1 MNRTVF
7 LAIIL
12 TLLLQPGVCIA
23 EDGHL
28 HHEQDN
34 HTEDSHGGL
43 EDDHKEHGPAQEE
56 HDHDSHAE
64 ESHGS
69 HEDEDGYQT
78 FVEISPEMAKKSG
91 VTISQVKRDFIT
103 EELSLPGEI
112 SVNGNNLVHV
122 VPRFPGT
129 LKSVEK
135 QIGEKVRAGDLL
147 AKVQSNESL
156 SIYEIRSEM
165 DGTIVDKDSGAGEFV
180 TSEKLIFTIANF
192 DTVWVN
198 TAIYTNQIGLIQE
211 GQQVEVESKSN
222 NLTQLGT
229 IDYIRPTLSE
239 TTRTALARVVL
250 PNGERKW
257 FPGMFVKVKAKVS
270 SPDKS
275 LLIPSESVVFMD
287 NKYVAFISGKS
298 PDGHSGFEIV
308 PIKIGKNNGE
318 TIEVLEGLKEG
329 LSVASGN
336 TYLLKAELGKGSAE
350 QCH

>member
-1 MNRTVF
+1 M
-7 LAIIL
+7 
-12 TLLLQPGVCIA
+12 CIR
-23 EDGHL
+23 DR
-28 HHEQDN
+28 DN

-156 SIYEIRSEM
+156 SIYEIRSEI

-198 TAIYTNQIGLIQE
+198 TAIYTLSLIHISE
-211 GQQVEVESKSN
+211 P
-222 NLTQLGT
+222 T
-229 IDYIRPTLSE
+229 RP
-239 TTRTALARVVL
+239 
-250 PNGERKW
+250 
-257 FPGMFVKVKAKVS
+257 
-270 SPDKS
+270 
-275 LLIPSESVVFMD
+275 
-287 NKYVAFISGKS
+287 Y
-298 PDGHSGFEIV
+298 
-308 PIKIGKNNGE
+308 
-318 TIEVLEGLKEG
+318 
-329 LSVASGN
+329 
-336 TYLLKAELGKGSAE
+336 
-350 QCH
+350 